1 MWETWIRSLGWEDPL
16 EKEMAVHSSILAW
29 RIPWTE
35 EPGGL
40 QSMGSLLVRHNWVSN
55 TFTFLSRMSPYLEG
69 KGTSIFCFEKSK
81 YIWKFFF
88 SFLFSSLHPTY
99 TFDIKIK
106 CNSVSRNSILKS
118 QLPIIIYYMIC
129 CLLCS
134 GINNIYMYSYG
145 STLEDNLKLLSY
157 QLVFEVRDK
166 ISPSQSESKV
176 TFNNYF
182 SK

>member
-1 MWETWIRSLGWEDPL
+1 MNRGAWWATVHGVTTSETQLSVKHFHFPFKNVTISGRERHQYILLWEVKI
-16 EKEMAVHSSILAW
+16 
-29 RIPWTE
+29 
-35 EPGGL
+35 
-40 QSMGSLLVRHNWVSN
+40 
-55 TFTFLSRMSPYLEG
+55 YLE
-69 KGTSIFCFEKSK
+69 I
-81 YIWKFFF
+81 FF